1 MLFIM
6 SCPKETMTSGVFVMQ
21 NIEDFYKMLSVNI
34 AQNCTE
40 MAYNNDIINDI
51 DNEISFLAIHVT

>member
-6 SCPKETMTSGVFVMQ
+6 SCPKETMTIGLFVMQ
-21 NIEDFYKMLSVNI
+21 NI